1 MPAQTLLLHRLGNGA
16 HDADM
21 ASPSLQRGRISSTG
35 NCYVVTTVTAGR
47 ARLFVDTAN
56 AQEVIHWLRASD
68 DQGRTESVAWV
79 VMPDHIHWM
88 FYLRQTPLAIVMRTF
103 KSRSA
108 KAINQLNKTQG
119 ALWQPGYY
127 DQLQRDE
134 RQLMTEATYIL
145 TNPVRAGL
153 AAGTNDYPFAWCR
166 WPPP

>member
-1 MPAQTLLLHRLGNGA
+1 
-16 HDADM
+16 
-21 ASPSLQRGRISSTG
+21 
-35 NCYVVTTVTAGR
+35 
-47 ARLFVDTAN
+47 
-56 AQEVIHWLRASD
+56 
-68 DQGRTESVAWV
+68 
-79 VMPDHIHWM
+79 M